1 MDRFYTDGY
10 LHWKNRFAVKNLK
23 IFQDL
28 NNFAQGFGIF
38 GFILTSVQLQ
48 KFFRIWFASSKIP
61 PNYYIWV
68 IKNIRGVSAIKIG
81 KSIY

>member
-10 LHWKNRFAVKNLK
+10 VHWKNRFVAKNLK

-38 GFILTSVQLQ
+38 GFILTN
-48 KFFRIWFASSKIP
+48 A
-61 PNYYIWV
+61 
-68 IKNIRGVSAIKIG
+68 
-81 KSIY
+81 